1 MNKVIDFILNVDK
14 YLEILIGK
22 FGVLT
27 YFILFLI
34 ILLETGLVVTPFL
47 PGDSLLFVAGTFASG
62 GAFNIWILF
71 ILLSVAAIL
80 GDSLN
85 YAIGSYFGVRVFEKS
100 RFFKKEYLDKTKGFY
115 DKYGKKTIVMARFVP
130 IIRTFA
136 PFVAGVGKMRYSSF
150 ISYNIVGGILWVA
163 LFLFGGYFFGQVPFV
178 EKNLTLV
185 IFAII
190 FISILPPVIEY
201 LRHRLKEGKKRV
213 LAEKTND

>member
-136 PFVAGVGKMRYSSF
+136 PFVAGVGKMRDSSF

-201 LRHRLKEGKKRV
+201 LRHRLKEGKKR
-213 LAEKTND
+213 L

>member
-85 YAIGSYFGVRVFEKS
+85 YAIGNYFGAKVFEKS
-100 RFFKKEYLDKTKGFY
+100 RFFKKEYLNKTKGFY

-201 LRHRLKEGKKRV
+201 LRHRLKEGKKRI
-213 LAEKTND
+213 LTA

>member
-85 YAIGSYFGVRVFEKS
+85 YAIGSYFGAKVFEKS

-201 LRHRLKEGKKRV
+201 LRHRLKEGKKRI
-213 LAEKTND
+213 LTA

>member
-201 LRHRLKEGKKRV
+201 LRHRLKEGKKRI
-213 LAEKTND
+213 LTA

>member
-1 MNKVIDFILNVDK
+1 MIDFILNVDK

-62 GAFNIWILF
+62 GFFNIWILF

-85 YAIGSYFGVRVFEKS
+85 YAIGSYFGAKVFEKS

-201 LRHRLKEGKKRV
+201 LRHRLKEGKKRI
-213 LAEKTND
+213 LTA